1 MSICGT
7 SIGATQPNKLKCPVN
22 GRQYAGVSD
31 KTILLHISEPWS
43 WDGKKQAYYFCEDPE
58 CEVVYFGEDKSII
71 TKSAL
76 RTVIG
81 IKEKSEDAL
90 ICYCFGVSKRAA
102 VDSQIK
108 KFVIKNTKDHACAC
122 EIRNPSGRCCLKDF
136 P

>member
-1 MSICGT
+1 MSNCSAPSNT
-7 SIGATQPNKLKCPVN
+7 ARPNKFKCPVN
-22 GRQYAGVSD
+22 GKQYAGVSN
-31 KTILLHISEPWS
+31 KTILLHINEPWN
-43 WDGKKQAYYFCEDPE
+43 WDGKTQGYYFCEDPE
-58 CEVVYFGEDKSII
+58 CEVVYFGEDESII

-81 IKEKSEDAL
+81 IKEKSEEAL
-90 ICYCFGVSKRAA
+90 ICYCFGVSKRAV